1 VHHFI
6 SHSHK
11 LLLFEFKSICLELP
25 RDQGIIPLYMNNPR
39 LSTKD
44 YYIWSKLA
52 IDSIINMKKTSYIT
66 CLQNIKRLVEITF
79 EG

>member
-1 VHHFI
+1 
-6 SHSHK
+6 
-11 LLLFEFKSICLELP
+11 
-25 RDQGIIPLYMNNPR
+25 
-39 LSTKD
+39 
-44 YYIWSKLA
+44 LA